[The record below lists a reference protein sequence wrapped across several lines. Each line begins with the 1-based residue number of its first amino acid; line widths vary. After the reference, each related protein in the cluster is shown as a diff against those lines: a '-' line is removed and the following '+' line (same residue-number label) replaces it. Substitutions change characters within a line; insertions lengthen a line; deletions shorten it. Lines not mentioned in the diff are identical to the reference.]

1 MGQGCVDAAK
11 ELIDGMSGVSA
22 THRRC
27 AADTCDECGG
37 ERGVANVEC
46 SAPPSLAADAR
57 CARGDAR
64 CMPGRHSAVVRLGNA
79 GGLSTVALCL
89 IIAVIGPP
97 GTVEGQSLR
106 ARGFMRFGASCTSS
120 GCPDAAWY
128 EGQRE
133 VDGGNFFDPE
143 SNLFRSANLPNT
155 LTTEEQRV
163 SAILSGGSSHMT
175 VSDPQSV
182 LYNVKD
188 SGVTLE
194 AFVRIRDTRVTL
206 PPGSSLSDDK
216 RVGGSKIR
224 LPIMGNMMHRGPS
237 GSDYSGQGYQ
247 LACAWD
253 KGPVCCA
260 EAYMDAPP
268 PNSSPDIQL
277 VNMKAFIRR

>member
-1 MGQGCVDAAK
+1 
-11 ELIDGMSGVSA
+11 MSGLSS
-22 THRRC
+22 TPHRRC

-64 CMPGRHSAVVRLGNA
+64 CMLGRRSVVVRMDNA

-133 VDGGNFFDPE
+133 VGGGNFFDPE
-143 SNLFRSANLPNT
+143 SNLFRSANLPKTLNT
-155 LTTEEQRV
+155 EAEKF
-163 SAILSGGSSHMT
+163 SAILTGGSSHMT

-182 LYNVKD
+182 LYNVRD

-206 PPGSSLSDDK
+206 PPGNDIADIPDDK
-216 RVGGSKIR
+216 RVGGSEIR
-224 LPIMGNMMHRGPS
+224 LPIMGNMMHGAAS

-260 EAYMDAPP
+260 EAYMDAVS

-277 VNMKAFIRR
+277 VNMTAFIRR

>member
-1 MGQGCVDAAK
+1 
-11 ELIDGMSGVSA
+11 MSGLLSG
-22 THRRC
+22 TPHRQC

-46 SAPPSLAADAR
+46 SGTLSLAADAR

-64 CMPGRHSAVVRLGNA
+64 CGRRSAVVRLGNA
-79 GGLSTVALCL
+79 GGLSTVAGCL
-89 IIAVIGPP
+89 IIVAVIGPP
-97 GTVEGQSLR
+97 GTVEGQPLR

-128 EGQRE
+128 EGQR
-133 VDGGNFFDPE
+133 DARGGDFFDPS
-143 SNLFRSANLPNT
+143 SNLFRSANPTNT
-155 LTTEEQRV
+155 LTTEQQKV
-163 SAILSGGSSHMT
+163 NAILNEGSSHMT
-175 VSDPQSV
+175 LSDKESV
-182 LYNVKD
+182 LYNVRD

-206 PPGSSLSDDK
+206 PPGNDIPDDK

-224 LPIMGNMMHRGPS
+224 LPIMGNMMHRS
-237 GSDYSGQGYQ
+237 GSDYYGQGYQ

-260 EAYMDAPP
+260 EAYMETADRA
-268 PNSSPDIQL
+268 L
-277 VNMKAFIRR
+277 VNIKAFIRR